1 MRRPDARW
9 THAAKVALAA
19 TAVVAAVTLL
29 LVIGVNSLIE
39 HKLNRDI
46 DHRLIATVVAT
57 ASGGPGSVA
66 TSGRPGRSNTPSS

>member
-9 THAAKVALAA
+9 GHAAKVALAA

-39 HKLNRDI
+39 RNLTRDMDNRLN
-46 DHRLIATVVAT
+46 ATVVAT
-57 ASGGPGSVA
+57 AAEGPGSVSA
-66 TSGRPGRSNTPSS
+66 SAHRGGD